1 MAEFNAPSSGGQ
13 SRFPDGFR
21 ILQGKQEYVTYLD
34 HSSIRIWPSD
44 VAAHYDPHRHSAV
57 EIIMPSRGVSLYH
70 VQDDVYR
77 VQPGEILIVPS
88 DCQHALTEPPETQ
101 RYLLLFEPTP
111 ITGMRDMAELSP
123 MMQRPIYLHDGSET
137 HSQAKE
143 LLNRAVECYFAR
155 EPLWNTQCYSYLMQL
170 YALLGRRYLRSS
182 TQPRE
187 MLRRNIDPAIMNS
200 VLTYINEHY
209 MDDIS
214 LENAALFAG
223 FSKYYFS
230 RMFKQFSGL
239 PFSEYLTRKRL
250 NVASDLLV
258 RTNQPIRE
266 IAVSSGFGSTATFN
280 RTFRE
285 HKNCT
290 PSQFRAIYG
299 MVISP
304 AADKPLF

>member
-1 MAEFNAPSSGGQ
+1 MAEHNASSGGSQ

-101 RYLLLFEPTP
+101 RYLLLFEPNP
-111 ITGMRDMAELSP
+111 FSGLRDMAELTP

-143 LLNRAVECYFAR
+143 LLNRTVECYFAR
-155 EPLWNTQCYSYLMQL
+155 EPMWNTQCYSYLMQL
-170 YALLGRRYLRSS
+170 YALLGRRYLRTSA
-182 TQPRE
+182 QPRE
-187 MLRRNIDPAIMNS
+187 TPRRNIDPAIMNS

-299 MVISP
+299 MVLSP
-304 AADKPLF
+304 PPDKPLF